1 MDRSPKSRKRSSG
14 HQDRDLA
21 AQGLLSAAKKSRQE
35 TDSDTGDSEHEQSDK
50 ENEVTLTD
58 NMMGLK
64 NSRSGAKK
72 CRQSAADIAGKAMQ
86 KATSDRA
93 SMLALME
100 TRNSLFKSF
109 VDRQAP
115 VKEINLAPGNSEFGL
130 CIELA
135 DMQQV

>member
-14 HQDRDLA
+14 HQDRDIA
-21 AQGLLSAAKKSRQE
+21 AQGLLNAAKKNRQE

-64 NSRSGAKK
+64 NSRSGSKK
-72 CRQSAADIAGKAMQ
+72 CRQSAADKAME